1 MGVTVSTSL
10 AKIKENP
17 LLLRFVGSEKVAEGD
32 GFWKE
37 LLTFT
42 AAHPASQLEA
52 RLLDEAVSP
61 LIEALL
67 RRNGRTGHLR
77 SLVRLL
83 LDMMTSLGEP
93 ASYESHLATLHV
105 HNALLIVR
113 VCLKQLLLQHSEEEV
128 IVQLDGA
135 TTVPQIWSVK
145 TSGKGVQSVDS
156 SQGEDPLISLVAAA
170 APGSG
175 TMPWNEDRSPTT
187 GERSTGEEDVAAAMK
202 THTQPLPPGS
212 TAPASLNPAEVV
224 AMDTLLSRQLV
235 EGLISLLINVPVS
248 PTTYSVH
255 EEAMSLLLVF
265 LSSQMYGFSSGSGI
279 LLQHILSV
287 PTDQCNSLVHRLVLH
302 FSSQPS
308 PPPSHLHSP
317 SSVISSI
324 TTGIWSMMSSTAA
337 ATQPPSPLADGAVLL
352 LLVLTHQQM
361 SGHNQ
366 YRRALLQFT
375 DEHSGRKTRA
385 PFSLNLQK
393 LYLSLCNNLSEQ
405 TTLLLYLLLQGNPH
419 VASFIFSRSDIDL
432 LHLQKVE
439 WYSERSLTNISVGSL
454 MVIVLVRTIQAN
466 ISHIQD
472 KYLHTNC
479 LAALANMS
487 SHFNSLHLDAAQ
499 KIVTLFKQLAKKYH
513 RMTQKTTP
521 TTTPTSATP
530 LSPDS
535 EAVFRESA
543 DFSTEVGVVE
553 EILVMILEIVN
564 SCLSHRLATNPH
576 LVYCL
581 LYQREVFSPLH
592 TSPPLMDLVRNIL
605 SVVEFFSKKL
615 EESGPSP
622 YSSPFVLETIIR
634 CSATWP
640 HHRLRVFP
648 ELKFRYVEEAQPE
661 EFFVPYVWTLV
672 HKNSPLYWQQFHVS
686 SSPSSSSSTTPH

>member
-1 MGVTVSTSL
+1 MLSL
-10 AKIKENP
+10 SLSFSSYFPPYAFKP
-17 LLLRFVGSEKVAEGD
+17 PPFLVFT
-32 GFWKE
+32 
-37 LLTFT
+37 LTHMHT
-42 AAHPASQLEA
+42 HP
-52 RLLDEAVSP
+52 
-61 LIEALL
+61 
-67 RRNGRTGHLR
+67 
-77 SLVRLL
+77 
-83 LDMMTSLGEP
+83 
-93 ASYESHLATLHV
+93 
-105 HNALLIVR
+105 
-113 VCLKQLLLQHSEEEV
+113 
-128 IVQLDGA
+128 
-135 TTVPQIWSVK
+135 
-145 TSGKGVQSVDS
+145 
-156 SQGEDPLISLVAAA
+156 DP
-170 APGSG
+170 P
-175 TMPWNEDRSPTT
+175 R
-187 GERSTGEEDVAAAMK
+187 
-202 THTQPLPPGS
+202 
-212 TAPASLNPAEVV
+212 
-224 AMDTLLSRQLV
+224 
-235 EGLISLLINVPVS
+235 

-279 LLQHILSV
+279 LLQHILSI

-317 SSVISSI
+317 SSLISSI
-324 TTGIWSMMSSTAA
+324 SSGIWSMMSSTAA

-361 SGHNQ
+361 SGQNP

-375 DEHSGRKTRA
+375 DEHSSRKTRA

-432 LHLQKVE
+432 LVVPLLHHLHGSSQQSSSAHHVYMLLIVLLIFSQDDCFNKSIHELHLQKVE

-535 EAVFRESA
+535 EVVFREGA
-543 DFSTEVGVVE
+543 DYSTEVGIVE

-634 CSATWP
+634 CSTTWP

-672 HKNSPLYWQQFHVS
+672 HKNSPLHWQQFHVS

>member
-1 MGVTVSTSL
+1 MQQFGPSSCPPFFQPALSSPLPPSL
-10 AKIKENP
+10 SIQCH
-17 LLLRFVGSEKVAEGD
+17 LLHYHWYLVDDVINSCS
-32 GFWKE
+32 
-37 LLTFT
+37 
-42 AAHPASQLEA
+42 HPASLPTGRRGRA
-52 RLLDEAVSP
+52 TPISAHPPADEWP
-61 LIEALL
+61 
-67 RRNGRTGHLR
+67 
-77 SLVRLL
+77 
-83 LDMMTSLGEP
+83 
-93 ASYESHLATLHV
+93 
-105 HNALLIVR
+105 
-113 VCLKQLLLQHSEEEV
+113 
-128 IVQLDGA
+128 
-135 TTVPQIWSVK
+135 
-145 TSGKGVQSVDS
+145 QSVPS
-156 SQGEDPLISLVAAA
+156 GPATVHRRTQRQEDQ
-170 APGSG
+170 
-175 TMPWNEDRSPTT
+175 SP
-187 GERSTGEEDVAAAMK
+187 
-202 THTQPLPPGS
+202 
-212 TAPASLNPAEVV
+212 
-224 AMDTLLSRQLV
+224 
-235 EGLISLLINVPVS
+235 
-248 PTTYSVH
+248 
-255 EEAMSLLLVF
+255 
-265 LSSQMYGFSSGSGI
+265 
-279 LLQHILSV
+279 ILS
-287 PTDQCNSLVHRLVLH
+287 
-302 FSSQPS
+302 
-308 PPPSHLHSP
+308 
-317 SSVISSI
+317 
-324 TTGIWSMMSSTAA
+324 
-337 ATQPPSPLADGAVLL
+337 QPPETLP
-352 LLVLTHQQM
+352 
-361 SGHNQ
+361 
-366 YRRALLQFT
+366 
-375 DEHSGRKTRA
+375 
-385 PFSLNLQK
+385 
-393 LYLSLCNNLSEQ
+393 LSL
-405 TTLLLYLLLQGNPH
+405 
-419 VASFIFSRSDIDL
+419 
-432 LHLQKVE
+432 
-439 WYSERSLTNISVGSL
+439 
-454 MVIVLVRTIQAN
+454 
-466 ISHIQD
+466 QD

>member
-1 MGVTVSTSL
+1 
-10 AKIKENP
+10 
-17 LLLRFVGSEKVAEGD
+17 
-32 GFWKE
+32 
-37 LLTFT
+37 
-42 AAHPASQLEA
+42 
-52 RLLDEAVSP
+52 
-61 LIEALL
+61 
-67 RRNGRTGHLR
+67 
-77 SLVRLL
+77 
-83 LDMMTSLGEP
+83 
-93 ASYESHLATLHV
+93 
-105 HNALLIVR
+105 
-113 VCLKQLLLQHSEEEV
+113 
-128 IVQLDGA
+128 
-135 TTVPQIWSVK
+135 
-145 TSGKGVQSVDS
+145 
-156 SQGEDPLISLVAAA
+156 
-170 APGSG
+170 
-175 TMPWNEDRSPTT
+175 
-187 GERSTGEEDVAAAMK
+187 
-202 THTQPLPPGS
+202 
-212 TAPASLNPAEVV
+212 
-224 AMDTLLSRQLV
+224 
-235 EGLISLLINVPVS
+235 
-248 PTTYSVH
+248 
-255 EEAMSLLLVF
+255 MSLLLVF

-279 LLQHILSV
+279 LLQHILSI
-287 PTDQCNSLVHRLVLH
+287 PIDQCNSLVHRLVLH

-308 PPPSHLHSP
+308 APPSHLHSP

-324 TTGIWSMMSSTAA
+324 TTGIWSMMLSTAA
-337 ATQPPSPLADGAVLL
+337 ATQPPSTLADGAVLL

-361 SGHNQ
+361 SGRNP

-375 DEHSGRKTRA
+375 DEHSSRKTRA

-419 VASFIFSRSDIDL
+419 VASFIFSRSDIAL
-432 LHLQKVE
+432 LVVPLLHHLHGSSQQPSSAHHVYMLLIVLLIFSQDDCFNKSIHEQHLQKVE

-466 ISHIQD
+466 ISLIQD
-472 KYLHTNC
+472 QYLSHHC
-479 LAALANMS
+479 LLALVWLTCRPTS
-487 SHFNSLHLDAAQ
+487 TTPHLDAAQ

-513 RMTQKTTP
+513 RITQTTTP

-672 HKNSPLYWQQFHVS
+672 HKNSPLHWQQFHVS
-686 SSPSSSSSTTPH
+686 CSPSSSSSTIPH